1 MLAKFRSAWATLT
14 PLVFTWL
21 RSLSRS
27 HLLTGQTEEAEFLPA
42 ALEIVESP
50 PRPAGRIIAFCIIWF
65 MVIALL
71 WACIGSV
78 DIIATASG
86 KIMPTGRTK
95 VIQPLES
102 GVIHAIHVQDG
113 QQVKAGDVLIEIDTT
128 VSASERDRLKNDYL
142 QAMLDSARLKA
153 ALELDGDPISKFTP
167 PEGATD
173 AQIALQKSMLTNQV
187 NEIHAKMGD
196 LDQQIAQNTGNRN
209 AVASTITKLTQSIPY
224 LKQRAEARKSLLDK
238 GYGSKLDYLT
248 IEQDLTEHQQE
259 LQVQKGR
266 LAEAEGSIASH
277 KQQRLQAEDEYRHTT
292 FKDLAEAEQKS
303 TSLHEQLLQAAQ
315 KYRLQTLTAP
325 VNGTVQQLAVHTEGG
340 VVTPAQV
347 LMSIVPEGSHLE
359 IEAMVSNKDI
369 GFVRAGQDAEIK
381 IDTFTFT
388 RYGLL
393 HGKVESVSQDAI
405 VREKPQDKPGDKQHA
420 GDENDSSEP
429 AGQELVYSA
438 RVSLGTTQMQI
449 DDRLVNLG
457 PGMAVT
463 VEIKTG
469 SRHIIEYLL
478 SPLLRHKQQAMREM

>member
-1 MLAKFRSAWATLT
+1 MATA
-14 PLVFTWL
+14 L
-21 RSLSRS
+21 RSRLR
-27 HLLTGQTEEAEFLPA
+27 LLTGQTDEAEFLPA
-42 ALEIVESP
+42 ALEILESP
-50 PRPAGRIIAFCIIWF
+50 PRPAGRVIAFCLMLF
-65 MVIALL
+65 FAIALL

-78 DIIATASG
+78 DIIATAAG
-86 KIMPTGRTK
+86 KIVPTGRTK

-102 GVIHAIHVQDG
+102 GVVHAIHVQDG
-113 QQVKAGDVLIEIDTT
+113 QQVKAGDVLVEIDTT
-128 VSASERDRLKNDYL
+128 VSASERDRLKSDYT
-142 QAMLDSARLKA
+142 QAMLDTARLKA
-153 ALELDGDPISKFTP
+153 ALDLDGDPLAKFVA

-173 AQIALQKSMLTNQV
+173 TQVALQKNMLTNQV
-187 NEIHAKMGD
+187 NEIRAKLGD
-196 LDQQIAQNTGNRN
+196 LDQQIKQNSGNRN
-209 AVASTITKLTQSIPY
+209 AVASTISKLTDSIPY
-224 LKQRAEARKSLLDK
+224 LEQRADARKSLLDK
-238 GYGSKLDYLT
+238 GYGSKLDYLEV
-248 IEQDLTEHQQE
+248 EQDLIEHQQE
-259 LQVQKGR
+259 LKVQKGR
-266 LAEAEGSIASH
+266 LAEAEAAINSH
-277 KQQRLQAEDEYRHTT
+277 KEQRLQAEDEYKHTT
-292 FKDLAEAEQKS
+292 LKDLAEAEQKS

-325 VNGTVQQLAVHTEGG
+325 VDGTVQQLAVHTEGG
-340 VVTPAQV
+340 VVTPAQI
-347 LMSIVPEGSHLE
+347 LMSIVPADSHLE

-369 GFVRAGQDAEIK
+369 GFVHAGEDAEIK

-405 VREKPQDKPGDKQHA
+405 VREKPQDKPGDKEHA

-438 RVSLGTTQMQI
+438 RVSLDKTQMQI
-449 DDRLVNLG
+449 DDRLVSLS

>member
-1 MLAKFRSAWATLT
+1 MTAIPKARILT
-14 PLVFTWL
+14 RL
-21 RSLSRS
+21 RSLSHS
-27 HLLTGQTEEAEFLPA
+27 PIVTGRTDEMEFLPG
-42 ALEIVESP
+42 ALEIIESP
-50 PRPAGRIIAFCIIWF
+50 PRPAGRIIAFCIMLF
-65 MVIALL
+65 LAIALL
-71 WACIGSV
+71 WACIGTV
-78 DIIATASG
+78 DIIATAPG
-86 KIMPTGRTK
+86 KIVPTGRTK

-102 GVIHAIHVQDG
+102 GVVHAIHVQDG

-128 VSASERDRLKNDYL
+128 VSAAERDRLKNDYT
-142 QAMLDSARLKA
+142 QAMLDTARLKA
-153 ALELDGDPISKFTP
+153 ALELDGDSLAGFVA

-173 AQIALQKSMLTNQV
+173 TQIELQKSMLANQV
-187 NEIHAKMGD
+187 NEIHARLSD

-209 AVASTITKLTQSIPY
+209 AVASTITKLTESVPY
-224 LKQRAEARKSLLDK
+224 LEKRAEARKSLLDK

-248 IEQDLTEHQQE
+248 IEQDLIEHQQE

-266 LAEAEGSIASH
+266 LAEAEGAINSH
-277 KQQRLQAEDEYRHTT
+277 KQQRLQAEDEYKHTT
-292 FKDLAEAEQKS
+292 LKDLAEAEQKS
-303 TSLHEQLLQAAQ
+303 TSLHDQLLQAAQ

-325 VNGTVQQLAVHTEGG
+325 VDGTVQQLAVHTEGG
-340 VVTPAQV
+340 VVTPAQI
-347 LMSIVPEGSHLE
+347 LMSIVPADSHLE

-369 GFVRAGQDAEIK
+369 GFVHAGEDAEIK

-393 HGKVESVSQDAI
+393 HGKVQSVSSDAI
-405 VREKPQDKPGDKQHA
+405 VREKASDKSGDRQHA
-420 GDENDSSEP
+420 GDESDSSEP

-438 RVSLGTTQMQI
+438 RVSLDKAQMQV

-478 SPLLRHKQQAMREM
+478 SPLLRHKQQALREM